1 MKLKHRLITSFL
13 IIMCVPF
20 LLAFLLFWGIT
31 RAQKDQEASQRRALY
46 FANSLSLLQNNT
58 SNEIEILKKWA
69 DKNPGNFKKESLIRK
84 MNESLQEKH
93 SFLIQREGFKILF
106 DGSGDDINPNY
117 SELPEFGRLND
128 DETLV
133 DTIRDIPVTIRQ
145 VNYGY
150 GNGVRGSVFVF
161 TTANKLLPEG
171 QKILF
176 DYLLSALLILLFT
189 AGVLISWLYGGIM
202 PKVKK
207 MQKAAEEIE
216 NGKLDHVIDVK
227 GSDELTDLA
236 RAMERMRKRL
246 SADAIQKIEAEDA
259 QRQLISNI
267 AHDLKTP
274 LTSITGYSE
283 GILDGIANTP
293 EKQEKYVRIIH
304 SKAKEM
310 NALLNEL
317 SIYSKIE
324 TDRIPYNFVPL
335 DVGEFFQNCN
345 EEVGMDLASQDIGLS
360 YYNELAKGCAIIA
373 DPEQLTR
380 VVHNIIG
387 NAVKY
392 KKPEGNLSISI
403 RLRDAGDYVQVEIED
418 NGQGISK
425 EDLPHI
431 FDRLYRGD
439 KSRNTKVKG
448 SGIGLSIV
456 KKIISDHG
464 GQIWA
469 TSKLGEG
476 SVFYFVLRKHTEPV
490 KTGGMA

>member
-1 MKLKHRLITSFL
+1 MKLKKRLIISFL
-13 IIMCVPF
+13 IIIIVPM
-20 LLAFLLFWGIT
+20 LLAFLLFLGIT

-69 DKNPGNFKKESLIRK
+69 EKNPQNFQKESLIRK

-93 SFLIQREGFKILF
+93 SFLIQREGLKILF
-106 DGSGDDINPNY
+106 DGSQDEVRP
-117 SELPEFGRLND
+117 SFTELPEYGRLRD
-128 DETLV
+128 GETLV
-133 DTIRDIPVTIRQ
+133 ETVGDVPVTIQQ
-145 VNYGY
+145 VDYGY
-150 GNGVRGSVFVF
+150 GNGKRGSVFVF
-161 TTANKLLPEG
+161 TTANRLLPEG

-176 DYLLSALLILLFT
+176 DYLASALLILLFT
-189 AGVLISWLYGGIM
+189 AAVLISWLYGGIM
-202 PKVKK
+202 PKIRK

-216 NGKLDHVIDVK
+216 KGKLDHVIDVK

-246 SADAIQKIEAEDA
+246 SADAIQKLEAEDA

-293 EKQEKYVRIIH
+293 EKQEKYVRTIH

-317 SIYSKIE
+317 SIYSKID

-335 DVGEFFQNCN
+335 DVGEFFQSCN
-345 EEVGMDLASQDIGLS
+345 EEVGMDLANQDIGLS
-360 YYNELAKGCAIIA
+360 YYNELPKGCAVIA

-380 VVHNIIG
+380 VIHNIVG

-392 KKPEGNLSISI
+392 KKPEGNLSISM

-439 KSRNTKVKG
+439 KSRTTKIKG

-476 SVFYFVLRKHTEPV
+476 SIFYFVLRKYSEPEN
-490 KTGGMA
+490 TGEQA